1 MQQESV
7 RYNLFPL
14 IIRFIVSEDRAS
26 FQEITKYVETQLG
39 GKIDQNELFVAL
51 SKLIELRIVRLNE
64 DTTGTFSLDDWK
76 M

>member
-1 MQQESV
+1 M